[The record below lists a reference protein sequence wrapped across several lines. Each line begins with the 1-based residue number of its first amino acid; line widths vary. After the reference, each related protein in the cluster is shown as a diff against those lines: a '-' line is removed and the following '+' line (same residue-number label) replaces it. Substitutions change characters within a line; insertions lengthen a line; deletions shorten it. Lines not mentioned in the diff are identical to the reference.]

1 MPHPVHELLR
11 DRWND
16 VDRLFGE
23 ALALAEGERHP
34 FLERA
39 CGGDTLL
46 LDTVS
51 RLLASSDRAA
61 RELDGPGTGLLRAA
75 FGTPTA
81 SEDSLSPGTPIDRY
95 RLLREIGRGGMATVY
110 EAERADGTFDGR
122 VALKIL
128 RGIDSDDLSGRLVA
142 ERQILS
148 SLAHPHIARLL
159 DGGTSA
165 DGRPFLVM
173 ELVAGSRIITF
184 ASERHLDVRG
194 RIELF
199 LQVVDAV
206 QYAHQHLVV
215 HRDIKPSNVL
225 VDERGTVRLLDFGIA
240 KLLDADPAD
249 GALTRPATRWMTP
262 QYASPEQILGRPVT
276 TATDV
281 HGLGALLYELLCG
294 QRPFGD
300 DGRSGFEL
308 ERAICE
314 DVPELPSAVA
324 RKTAPEKLA
333 RTLSGDLDAIVARC
347 LRKVP
352 RDRYGS
358 AQELHDDLRR
368 YLTGFPVR
376 AREGHGSY
384 RVRKFLTRHRG
395 AVTAAALVAMVL
407 VGSGAVLVRLQAETA
422 AQRDLATA
430 AAGRARTEA
439 ENAQLVIDFLADVF
453 RGRDPSQAPGDTITA
468 RELLSW
474 GVERVGT
481 EFADRPAVQGE
492 LLMVLGEASV
502 NLGLI
507 DDGVELGE
515 RSVELARR
523 TFGDRGLE
531 TAEAL
536 SRLGTIRRTEGN
548 MVAAASLYSEAVS
561 IRTDLD
567 PLDPDLSGP
576 LTGLG
581 LALTRL
587 RQRDSAV
594 VLLRRAVALEAG
606 RHGGVPSPEP
616 MLHLALTLRNAG
628 QLDEARRL
636 YEEAIPAYRA
646 QPDHDAGD
654 LAAFLNNLGYLRRV
668 DGDFAGAIDAYEEAL
683 GILVGLFGRGHPS
696 TVTVADNLAS
706 VLNTEGR
713 DGEAL
718 SVLRET
724 LEASEAAYPDGHWR
738 LAAARGN
745 VGDALL
751 RQGRIDEAIP
761 FLEDRATYYEREF
774 GPSHDWTSFAY
785 ARIAVVRLLRGDTA
799 RGRAFL
805 DRLHDYL
812 ATQGLNPGVDNL
824 LVQFVGLLAD
834 TGPAGE
840 YERFR
845 ALHPDSAAV
854 DAGVGR

>member
-1 MPHPVHELLR
+1 MLHSPHELLR

-16 VDRLFGE
+16 VDRLFSE
-23 ALALAEGERHP
+23 ALALAEEERHP

-39 CGGDTLL
+39 CGADTLL

-51 RLLASSDRAA
+51 RLLVSSDRAA

-75 FGTPTA
+75 FGTPPA
-81 SEDSLSPGTPIDRY
+81 SPDGLSPGTPIDRY

-128 RGIDSDDLSGRLVA
+128 RGIDSDELSERLVA

-173 ELVAGSRIITF
+173 ELVTGSRITTF
-184 ASERHLDVRG
+184 ASERHLDVRD
-194 RIELF
+194 RIEIF

-240 KLLDADPAD
+240 KLLDGDPAD
-249 GALTRPATRWMTP
+249 GVLTRPATRWMTP

-281 HGLGALLYELLCG
+281 HGLGVLLYEILCG
-294 QRPFGD
+294 QRPFGE
-300 DGRSGFEL
+300 DGRTGFEL
-308 ERAICE
+308 QRAICE
-314 DVPELPSAVA
+314 DVPELPSAVVG
-324 RKTAPEKLA
+324 KTAPERLA
-333 RTLSGDLDAIVARC
+333 RTLSGDLDAIAARC

-352 RDRYGS
+352 EDRYGS
-358 AQELHDDLRR
+358 AQELYDDLRR

-376 AREGHGSY
+376 ASEGHASY
-384 RVRKFLTRHRG
+384 RVRKFLARHRV
-395 AVTAAALVAMVL
+395 AVTAAALVVLVL
-407 VGSGAVLVRLQAETA
+407 VGSGAVLARLQAETA
-422 AQRDLATA
+422 EQRDLATA

-481 EFADRPAVQGE
+481 EFADRPAVQSE
-492 LLMVLGEASV
+492 LLMVLGDASV

-507 DDGVELGE
+507 DEGIELGE
-515 RSVELARR
+515 RSLELARH
-523 TFGDRGLE
+523 TFGDRSIE

-548 MVAAASLYSEAVS
+548 MVAAGSLFSEAVS
-561 IRTDLD
+561 IRTELD

-581 LALTRL
+581 LALVRL

-594 VLLRRAVALEAG
+594 ALLRRAAALEAG

-616 MLHLALTLRNAG
+616 MLQLAFTLRNAG
-628 QLDEARRL
+628 QPRRGAPSLRGGHTGVPRAAGSRHGRPGGVSQQPRLSEAGRGGLRRRDRHL
-636 YEEAIPAYRA
+636 PGSPRDPGRPVRTWSPHHGHRGRQPRQRPANGGAGCRRPVGLARDARGLRGRVPGWTLATRGGAGHGGGRAAPGGAHRRGDAIPGAPR
-646 QPDHDAGD
+646 D
-654 LAAFLNNLGYLRRV
+654 LL
-668 DGDFAGAIDAYEEAL
+668 
-683 GILVGLFGRGHPS
+683 
-696 TVTVADNLAS
+696 
-706 VLNTEGR
+706 
-713 DGEAL
+713 
-718 SVLRET
+718 
-724 LEASEAAYPDGHWR
+724 
-738 LAAARGN
+738 
-745 VGDALL
+745 
-751 RQGRIDEAIP
+751 
-761 FLEDRATYYEREF
+761 
-774 GPSHDWTSFAY
+774 
-785 ARIAVVRLLRGDTA
+785 
-799 RGRAFL
+799 
-805 DRLHDYL
+805 
-812 ATQGLNPGVDNL
+812 
-824 LVQFVGLLAD
+824 
-834 TGPAGE
+834 
-840 YERFR
+840 
-845 ALHPDSAAV
+845 
-854 DAGVGR
+854 